1 MLELVNIS
9 KSYEKNHVLKN
20 ISLTVN
26 TGEVVTI
33 IGKSGTGKSTLLR
46 CINMLEK
53 TDAGSIFLDGVDIS
67 TCNVCQIRQKIGMV
81 FQEYYLFNNL
91 SVLENITVAPI
102 KLLKQ
107 KPEEANEWAID
118 LLKKFDLED
127 KKDAYPSELSGGQKQ
142 RIAIIRTL
150 SVKPEVILFDEPT
163 SALDMVLTQEVVKQ
177 VKALSKAGMT
187 ILIVTH
193 DLGFAKQVSDRV
205 VYMEEGEIIEEGSVE
220 QIFNLQKDERTK
232 RFVTGDV
239 TGLNNK

>member
-53 TDAGSIFLDGVDIS
+53 TDTGRISLDGVDIS